1 MKLNTPKD
9 QRLVG
14 YFSMEIGLDE
24 KLPTYSGGLGVLA
37 GDTIKSAADL
47 RVPLVGVSLVH
58 DKGYFYQTI
67 NNGEQG
73 ELPVDWKKEELLKPL
88 EEEVT
93 VEVEGRTVKVKA
105 WEYIV
110 KGFKEYEVPVIF
122 LDTDVE
128 GNSDYDR
135 SLTRF
140 LYGGDQKYRLCQ
152 EIVLGIGG
160 LKMLNQLGYTG
171 ILKYHL
177 NEGHAA
183 LLGLELLEELN
194 GDLDKARKK
203 CVFTTHTPVPAG
215 HDKFPVELVR
225 GVLPRFPFD
234 MEGILDDEGRVNMT
248 LLGLVFS
255 RYVNGVAKS
264 HKEVSRKMFPDYP
277 IDSVT
282 NGVHAS
288 TWASDSFI
296 ELFDKHIAGWR
307 KDNFCLRYAEGI
319 PSSEVWRAHAKSKDA
334 LVELVNQKA
343 KAGFHPERFTIGF
356 ARRFTSYKRPLLLF
370 RDIDRLNRIAEK
382 YGDIQVVF
390 AGKAHPKDFRGKE
403 LIKKVFEIK
412 KKLSPKINLVFLDN
426 YDMYMAKILVSGV
439 DLWLN
444 TPLRPK
450 EASGTSGMKAAVNG
464 VPSLS
469 VLDGWWIEGC
479 IENVTGWSIGPQPD
493 QQLDGNTDEID
504 ARDLYNKLES
514 SVLPMFYGDRQK
526 WVKIMKHSIAIN
538 ASFFNTHRMIQQY
551 VLNAYFH

>member
-14 YFSMEIGLDE
+14 YFSMELGLDE
-24 KLPTYSGGLGVLA
+24 KMPTYSGGLGVLA

-47 RVPLVGVSLVH
+47 RVPLVAVSLVH
-58 DKGYFYQTI
+58 EKGYFYQTI
-67 NNGEQG
+67 NDGLQG
-73 ELPVDWKKEELLKPL
+73 ELPVDWKKEGILKPL
-88 EEEVT
+88 EAEVT
-93 VEVEGRTVKVKA
+93 VEIEGREVKVRA

-135 SLTRF
+135 SLTMF

-160 LKMLNQLGYTG
+160 LRMLNALGYTG

-177 NEGHAA
+177 NEGHAS
-183 LLGLELLEELN
+183 LLGVELLEELN
-194 GDLDKARKK
+194 GDLDKVRKK

-215 HDKFPVELVR
+215 HDKFPVELVQQ
-225 GVLPRFPFD
+225 VFPSFPFD
-234 MEGILDDEGRVNMT
+234 VEGILDDEGRVNMT

-255 RYVNGVAKS
+255 RYVNGVAKK
-264 HKEVSRKMFPDYP
+264 HGEVSRKMFPDYD
-277 IDSVT
+277 IHSIT

-288 TWASDSFI
+288 TWASDQFS
-296 ELFDKHIAGWR
+296 ELFDKHIPGWR
-307 KDNFCLRYAEGI
+307 KDGFCLRYAEGI
-319 PSSEVWRAHAKSKDA
+319 PPNEIWDAHVKSKQA
-334 LVELVNQKA
+334 LVDLVNK
-343 KAGFHPERFTIGF
+343 KFNAGFHSSRFTIGF

-370 RDIDRLNRIAEK
+370 HDIERLNKIADK
-382 YGDIQVVF
+382 YGDIQIIF
-390 AGKAHPKDFRGKE
+390 AGKAHPKDHRGKE
-403 LIKKVFEIK
+403 LIKKVFEVK
-412 KKLSPKINLVFLDN
+412 KRLSPRINLVFLDN
-426 YDMYMAKILVSGV
+426 YDMYLAKLLVSGV

-464 VPSLS
+464 IPSLS

-479 IENVTGWSIGPQPD
+479 IEHVTGWSIGPQPN
-493 QQLDGNTDEID
+493 QQIDGDTDIID
-504 ARDLYNKLES
+504 AGDLYNKLELS
-514 SVLPMFYGDRQK
+514 IIPLFYGERQR
-526 WVKIMKHSIAIN
+526 WIKIMKHAIAIN